1 MATTTAK
8 ALPDEAL
15 TEQALQR
22 LLTAYE
28 GRQQMFD
35 PQMLAMAAG
44 FLAPTQTGGFGESL
58 SNAAKGVLQ
67 AGEAEQKQEQERAK
81 GLLEVAQVKGQ
92 IAQRKRIQ
100 DQYADVLS
108 QKFAT
113 PGAGEAKTS
122 QATDDFT
129 LGGLT
134 KTEYLLDA
142 AANGVSR
149 AEAEEKWAKLK
160 RENVTPKEGYVY
172 NHQTGKYEAIDL
184 GVEQVKLDLLA
195 RDADGGIQSVF
206 VSKPE
211 ARNYQVAVAQARKS
225 GKKEDWQKVFA
236 FEQGFTQGIPSF
248 DEKPAPPK
256 EAAAKEEGAPLVV
269 PLPQVGAAQEP
280 PVRPQFAPA
289 AQVPPQ
295 AAPQIPP
302 QAAPQAAP
310 QVPPQAAPQGAAS
323 LATSPRV
330 DAALGRPE
338 AAPPPVAPAAPA
350 RAPGALPFAI
360 PTGGV
365 GGAPAVATG
374 KPTGTPTAQQLAAQK
389 AAAETQAAITKAGG
403 EAQARANVEAAMGPP
418 TAGNTSYAQTT
429 GSNLAKTE
437 TGGAAVKAEKE
448 AEAQVAAEQGAL
460 AAGRISQAQAEGK
473 SAGELTQL
481 IQDRKKAAILARQQ
495 GKDLERIVKE
505 TPEIFGQFDKPG
517 VMNAALK
524 LASSP
529 LTVGNTS
536 ASIPLLYDAYL
547 RAAGFSQKAIDNY
560 TTSKQY
566 FSAIELAKAREN
578 KGQGTFTD
586 MERLVLRNVAGQPT
600 DSKELVLKAAKFLQ
614 MSSDFDIKFAN
625 EYDKWIE
632 RFPRSNVIEFQRS
645 KDYKEME
652 LKYDKQL
659 ENTFFPSA
667 KPTNSAPRPPT
678 GRSANVQ
685 RAFDLIGGPK

>member
-28 GRQQMFD
+28 GRRQMFD

-67 AGEAEQKQEQERAK
+67 AGEVEQKQEQERAK
-81 GLLEVAQVKGQ
+81 GMLEIAQLKGQ

-100 DQYADVLS
+100 DQYADVLG

-113 PGAGEAKTS
+113 PGAGESKPG
-122 QATDDFT
+122 TDEFT

-134 KTEYLLDA
+134 KKEYLFDA

-172 NHQTGKYEAIDL
+172 NHQTGQYDPIDL
-184 GVEQVKLDLLA
+184 SAEQVKLDLLA

-211 ARNYQVAVAQARKS
+211 ARDYQVAVAQARKS
-225 GKKEDWQKVFA
+225 GKKEDWQKVFE
-236 FEQGFTQGIPSF
+236 FEKGFTQGIPSF

-269 PLPQVGAAQEP
+269 PLPQVGAAQEAP
-280 PVRPQFAPA
+280 ARPQFAPP

-302 QAAPQAAP
+302 QAAPQVQPQAAP
-310 QVPPQAAPQGAAS
+310 QVLPQAAPQGAAS

-338 AAPPPVAPAAPA
+338 AAPPPVAPAAPT
-350 RAPGALPFAI
+350 RPPGALPFAI
-360 PTGGV
+360 PTGG
-365 GGAPAVATG
+365 GAPAVAAG

-418 TAGNTSYAQTT
+418 TAGNTSFAQTT
-429 GSNLAKTE
+429 GSNLARTE
-437 TGGAAVKAEKE
+437 TAGPAVKAEKTAE
-448 AEAQVAAEQGAL
+448 AEVAGQEGAV

-473 SAGELTQL
+473 SAGEQTQL
-481 IQDRKKAAILARQQ
+481 VLDKKRNAILTRQQ

-505 TPEIFGQFDKPG
+505 TPTIFGLFDKPG

-524 LASSP
+524 FMGSP
-529 LTVGNTS
+529 VTVGTTS
-536 ASIPLLYDAYL
+536 VSVPLLYDAYL
-547 RAAGFSQKAIDNY
+547 RGAGFSEKAIENY
-560 TTSKQY
+560 TTAKQY
-566 FSAIELAKAREN
+566 FSAIELAQARAN
-578 KGQGTFTD
+578 KGQGGFTE
-586 MERLVLRNVAGQPT
+586 MERLVLRNVAGQPS
-600 DSKELVLKAAKFLQ
+600 DSKDLVLKAAKFLQ
-614 MSSDFDIKFAN
+614 LSSDFDIKFAN

-645 KDYKEME
+645 GDYKEME
-652 LKYDKQL
+652 AKYDKQL

-667 KPTNSAPRPPT
+667 KPTSSAPRTQT

-685 RAFDLIGGPK
+685 RAFDLIGGSR